1 MTPHRVAALIACHNR
16 KPKTLACLR
25 ALFASADAAHG
36 VELHTF
42 VTDDGSTDG
51 TSDAIRS
58 EGWPVDVTSGDGSL
72 FWTGGTVQAWKRA
85 LASGLEF
92 DAFLLLNDDT
102 VLDVGA
108 LSSLADLMVQERDA
122 IVVGATRDPTS
133 GGLTYGGV
141 VRAAAW
147 HPGKMRR
154 LPIGAEPQEAD
165 TFNANCV
172 LVPKQVH
179 EVVGMLDAT
188 FVHGMSDFDY
198 GLRARRAGFRI
209 VVAPGT
215 LGTCSRNVVTGT
227 WEDASLPLRRRLALL
242 DSPKGLPRREWG
254 AYLRRHGPWFWR
266 LLAVMPTARVFV
278 TWLARAVTPRR
289 PLR

>member
-1 MTPHRVAALIACHNR
+1 MTPHRVAARIACDNR
-16 KPKTLACLR
+16 KPTTLACLR

-133 GGLTYGGV
+133 GGLTYGGLVCAAV
-141 VRAAAW
+141 VP
-147 HPGKMRR
+147 PGKVGGMR
-154 LPIGAEPQEAD
+154 
-165 TFNANCV
+165 T
-172 LVPKQVH
+172 
-179 EVVGMLDAT
+179 
-188 FVHGMSDFDY
+188 
-198 GLRARRAGFRI
+198 RAGPQHA
-209 VVAPGT
+209 AP
-215 LGTCSRNVVTGT
+215 
-227 WEDASLPLRRRLALL
+227 
-242 DSPKGLPRREWG
+242 
-254 AYLRRHGPWFWR
+254 
-266 LLAVMPTARVFV
+266 
-278 TWLARAVTPRR
+278 
-289 PLR
+289 